1 MRNSGSA
8 SVHHLCLD
16 VTSGGLEEQV
26 ALGPQGSPT
35 TSSVLTAPPGELF
48 RSGKT
53 VKFEKGREKKSS
65 SS

>member
-1 MRNSGSA
+1 M
-8 SVHHLCLD
+8 
-16 VTSGGLEEQV
+16 

-53 VKFEKGREKKSS
+53 VKFEKGREKKISS
-65 SS
+65 S